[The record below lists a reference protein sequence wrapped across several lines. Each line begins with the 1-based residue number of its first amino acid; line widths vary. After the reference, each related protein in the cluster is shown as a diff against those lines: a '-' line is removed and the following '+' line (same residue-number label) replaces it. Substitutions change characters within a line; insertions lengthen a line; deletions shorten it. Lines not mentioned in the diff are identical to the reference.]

1 MPALSLVAL
10 VSLVSTVFAKQLDAH
25 PPQQQHRH
33 WAPICSGNPTNKI
46 RGCDRYGCGNFGAD
60 RHSGKG
66 KHAGVD
72 VICSD
77 GATVYAPFSGHLSGP
92 IRFFHNGNAIDDG
105 VQITGSGN
113 KFSNFDLRIAGT
125 LTTFLLHLTVS
136 SYCVKLVCIHP
147 IRYHGQIQ
155 RGQQLG
161 RMLPM
166 QKVFPGIISHIHVE
180 NCDHSDPTHLL
191 TPVVPPFPQQDR
203 HWATLCSGNPTNEIR
218 GCDKYGCG
226 YYGAPRHNGKGR
238 HTGVDVICSDG
249 ANVYAPFSG
258 QLSGPIKFFHNGNAI
273 DDGVQIRGSGFCV
286 KLLCIHPIRY
296 NGRISKGQILGRMLP
311 MQRVFP
317 GITSHIHV
325 ENCDRSDPTSNLERG
340 KGQRE

>member
-1 MPALSLVAL
+1 LYGTENTVELSPFSSFACE
-10 VSLVSTVFAKQLDAH
+10 VFAAH
-25 PPQQQHRH
+25 PPQQQHKH
-33 WAPICSGNPTNKI
+33 WAQICSGNPTNKI
-46 RGCDRYGCGNFGAD
+46 RGCDRYGCGQFGAD

-66 KHAGVD
+66 KHVGVD
-72 VICSD
+72 VICAD
-77 GATVYAPFSGHLSGP
+77 GATVYAPFSGQLSGP

-105 VQITGSGN
+105 VQIRGSGN
-113 KFSNFDLRIAGT
+113 CFF
-125 LTTFLLHLTVS
+125 LTSLPLPSLPG
-136 SYCVKLVCIHP
+136 YCVKLVCIHP

-180 NCDHSDPTHLL
+180 NCDRSDPTHLL
-191 TPVVPPFPQQDR
+191 TLVVPPFPHQDTR
-203 HWATLCSGNPTNEIR
+203 WATLCSGNPTNEIR

-226 YYGAPRHNGKGR
+226 YYGAPRHNGKGK
-238 HTGVDVICSDG
+238 HTGVDVICADG
-249 ANVYAPFSG
+249 ATVYAPFTG
-258 QLSGPIKFFHNGNAI
+258 ELSGPIKFFHNGNAI
-273 DDGVQIRGSGFCV
+273 DDGVQIRGSGLCV

-296 NGRISKGQILGRMLP
+296 NGRISKGQILGKMLP

-325 ENCDRSDPTSNLERG
+325 ENCDRSDPTRDLERG
-340 KGQRE
+340 KGQ

>member
-10 VSLVSTVFAKQLDAH
+10 VSLVSTVFAEQLDAY
-25 PPQQQHRH
+25 PPQGQGRQQQQHKH
-33 WAPICSGNPTNKI
+33 WAQICSGNPTNKI
-46 RGCDRYGCGNFGAD
+46 RGCDRYGCGYFGAD

-66 KHAGVD
+66 KHTGVD
-72 VICSD
+72 VICAD
-77 GATVYAPFSGHLSGP
+77 GATVYAPFSGQLSGP

-105 VQITGSGN
+105 VQIRGSG
-113 KFSNFDLRIAGT
+113 
-125 LTTFLLHLTVS
+125 
-136 SYCVKLVCIHP
+136 YCVKLVCIHP
-147 IRYHGQIQ
+147 IRYHGQIY

-166 QKVFPGIISHIHVE
+166 QRVFPGIISHIHVE
-180 NCDHSDPTHLL
+180 NCDHSDPTQVL
-191 TPVVPPFPQQDR
+191 TPGPKGKLPCAVFLYFEVVPPFPQQDTR
-203 HWATLCSGNPTNEIR
+203 WATLCSGNPTNEIR
-218 GCDKYGCG
+218 GCDNYGCG
-226 YYGAPRHNGKGR
+226 YYGAPRQKGKGK
-238 HTGVDVICSDG
+238 HTGVDVICTDG
-249 ANVYAPFSG
+249 ATVYAPFSG
-258 QLSGPIKFFHNGNAI
+258 ELSGPIKFFHNGNAI

-296 NGRISKGQILGRMLP
+296 QGRVSKGQILGKMLP

-340 KGQRE
+340 KGK

>member
-10 VSLVSTVFAKQLDAH
+10 VSVVSTVFAKQLDAH
-25 PPQQQHRH
+25 PPQQQHHH
-33 WAPICSGNPTNKI
+33 WAQICSGNPINKI
-46 RGCDRYGCGNFGAD
+46 RGCDRYGCGHFGAD

-72 VICSD
+72 VICAD
-77 GATVYAPFSGHLSGP
+77 GATVYAPFSGQLSGP

-105 VQITGSGN
+105 VQIRGSGN
-113 KFSNFDLRIAGT
+113 NP
-125 LTTFLLHLTVS
+125 

-147 IRYHGQIQ
+147 IRYHGQIH

-166 QKVFPGIISHIHVE
+166 QRVFPGIVSHIHVE
-180 NCDHSDPTHLL
+180 NCDHSDPTPLL
-191 TPVVPPFPQQDR
+191 THVLPPLPQNT
-203 HWATLCSGNPTNEIR
+203 HWAVVCSGNPTNEIR

-226 YYGAPRHNGKGR
+226 YYGAPRRNGKGK
-238 HTGVDVICSDG
+238 HTGVDVICADG
-249 ANVYAPFSG
+249 ATVYAPFSG
-258 QLSGPIKFFHNGNAI
+258 ELSGPIKIFHNGNAI

-286 KLLCIHPIRY
+286 KLVCIHPIRY
-296 NGRISKGQILGRMLP
+296 RGRISKGQVLGRMLP

-340 KGQRE
+340 KWQKENVSTRL

>member
-1 MPALSLVAL
+1 YVFFPLFSSSARA
-10 VSLVSTVFAKQLDAH
+10 VSTRQWEVH
-25 PPQQQHRH
+25 PPQQQGRH
-33 WAPICSGNPTNKI
+33 WAQICSGNPFNRI
-46 RGCDRYGCGNFGAD
+46 RGCDKYGCGNYGAN
-60 RHSGKG
+60 RQGKG
-66 KHAGVD
+66 EKHKGVD

-77 GATVYAPFSGHLSGP
+77 GATVYAPFSGQLSGP

-105 VQITGSGN
+105 VQI
-113 KFSNFDLRIAGT
+113 
-125 LTTFLLHLTVS
+125 

-155 RGQQLG
+155 KGQQLG

-166 QKVFPGIISHIHVE
+166 QRVFPGIVSHIHVE
-180 NCDHSDPTHLL
+180 NCDQSDPTHLL
-191 TPVVPPFPQQDR
+191 RPDVSPALPQQDT
-203 HWATLCSGNPTNEIR
+203 HWATVCAGNPTNEIR

-226 YYGAPRHNGKGR
+226 YFGAPRRNGKGEKHR
-238 HTGVDVICSDG
+238 GVDVICADG
-249 ANVYAPFSG
+249 ATVYAPFSG
-258 QLSGPIKFFHNGNAI
+258 ELFGPVKFFHNGNAI
-273 DDGVQIRGSGFCV
+273 DDGIQIKGSGFCV

-296 NGRISKGQILGRMLP
+296 HGRISKGQVLGRMLP

-340 KGQRE
+340 KGR